1 MAVKVTCMMKTRT
14 TRTPYRIGVA
24 TLAVLALS
32 GWTLSAQRPEDRPWL
47 RSRLSGTYDLDSTR
61 GDNPQRAVETVT
73 RSLPPGE
80 RDRAYQ
86 SLLAR
91 LVPPHT
97 ISIDRNGLAV
107 SIASSSGPRAEFDA
121 DGLARSERGPNG
133 RMVSTRAE
141 LGPDGTLT
149 VSTNGGGR
157 GSDFSVTFESLD
169 NGDGLRVTRHFDDD
183 SLPRPVMVQSYYQ
196 RAYDAPRW
204 DVYAAGPRYGAT
216 DGLLA
221 VPDGTRL
228 LATLDT
234 PLSMRTS
241 RSGEAFTMTVR
252 TPGEFQGARIDGLVS
267 RVNAYRDSGNSQDMR
282 VDFQTIELRGR
293 SFDFGAILTTV
304 RLADGTV
311 LRLNTMDDSRTVN
324 TDTTIRSGGIGA
336 AMGAIIGAVVGG
348 GKGAVVGA
356 VVGGAGG
363 VILSQGQEQL
373 DLPRGTE
380 VGLTVVAGRG
390 GLIAAR

>member
-1 MAVKVTCMMKTRT
+1 MRT
-14 TRTPYRIGVA
+14 TPTHRTARVAHVGVA
-24 TLAVLALS
+24 TLAILALT
-32 GWTLSAQRPEDRPWL
+32 GLTLAAQRPDDRQFT

-73 RSLPPGE
+73 RSLPPE
-80 RDRAYQ
+80 QRDRAYQ
-86 SLLAR
+86 NLLGR
-91 LVPPHT
+91 LVPPQT

-107 SIASSSGPRAEFDA
+107 TIASSSGPRAAFDA

-133 RMVSTRAE
+133 RMVSTRAD
-141 LGPDGTLT
+141 LSRDGILT
-149 VSTNGGGR
+149 VSTSGGGR
-157 GSDFSVTFESLD
+157 GSDFSVTFESLN
-169 NGDGLRVTRHFDDD
+169 NGDGLRVTRRFDDD
-183 SLPRPVMVQSYYQ
+183 SLPRPVLIQSYYQ
-196 RAYDAPRW
+196 RGFDTPRW
-204 DVYAAGPRYGAT
+204 DVYESGPRYAPA

-241 RSGEAFTMTVR
+241 RSGEPFTMTVR
-252 TPGEFQGARIDGLVS
+252 TPGEFQGARIDGVVS
-267 RVNAYRDSGNSQDMR
+267 RVNAYRDSGASMDLR
-282 VDFQTIELRGR
+282 VDFQTIEFGGR
-293 SFDFGAILTTV
+293 SFGFGAMLTTV

-311 LRLNTMDDSRTVN
+311 LRLNAMDESRNVNSGDTVRN
-324 TDTTIRSGGIGA
+324 GGIGA

-363 VILSQGQEQL
+363 VILSQGQDQL

-380 VGLTVVAGRG
+380 VGLTVVGGR
-390 GLIAAR
+390 R